1 MKKLIKCVLRRRDP
15 LPTCKGHFQDIFDVI
30 ERCIPGVFMFSG
42 FGPAE
47 QLQEQ
52 RIPVVYDLPSVGD
65 NLVDHPI
72 VNLYFRDRLNASARI
87 LQPNDPTGAMQVSA
101 SWRSAGRLAIIS
113 CFDVR
118 CIQLCCSRPLW
129 LSDSAALKPD
139 LKLFRTLMAYK
150 VRLLEHTPASSHA
163 IAGDEERGKIMFDMR
178 TFALHC
184 YSTLSACR
192 PRRDLPHIH
201 RSLGL
206 SRRQSQLIIKIVR
219 WTSSSTPQTRP
230 HHAVRLKTDDELRDL
245 GREHVET
252 V

>member
-1 MKKLIKCVLRRRDP
+1 MTP
-15 LPTCKGHFQDIFDVI
+15 P
-30 ERCIPGVFMFSG
+30 ERCRCPRRGAVLEGSPPSAVSMYDASSSAAHALSGSVIPPLSC
-42 FGPAE
+42 A
-47 QLQEQ
+47 L
-52 RIPVVYDLPSVGD
+52 
-65 NLVDHPI
+65 
-72 VNLYFRDRLNASARI
+72 ASR
-87 LQPNDPTGAMQVSA
+87 
-101 SWRSAGRLAIIS
+101 
-113 CFDVR
+113 
-118 CIQLCCSRPLW
+118 CCSPKYPQ
-129 LSDSAALKPD
+129 KPD